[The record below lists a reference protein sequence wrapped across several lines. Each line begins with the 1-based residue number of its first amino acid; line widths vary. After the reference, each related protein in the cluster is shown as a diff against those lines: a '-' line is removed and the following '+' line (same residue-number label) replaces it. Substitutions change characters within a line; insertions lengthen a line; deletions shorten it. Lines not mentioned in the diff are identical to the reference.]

1 MTREKKSNI
10 PASILARLLARS
22 KKTGDEYQTVLTAYV
37 CERFLF
43 RLAASPVLDR
53 FVLKGAMLLRIWS
66 NHPYRMTRDLDL
78 LRRGDAT
85 AEVIRRDIESICR
98 IPVDPDGLDFDTTSI
113 QLEAIRA
120 EDEYVGT
127 RVTMR
132 VYCGKARIAMQVDI
146 GVGDTVYPPPAL
158 HHYTSLLGMPEPEVF
173 AYAPESAIAE
183 KLEATLVLGDRNSRI
198 KDFFDLRYFAQN
210 FTFDRKILTEAI
222 RSTFARR
229 NTPIPPEDPIGLTD
243 VYWDNPMRPSQV
255 RAFARRS
262 GLEAGTENGKEILA
276 VIRPF
281 LVPLLDDLRR
291 DVAKDGT
298 WPPGGPW
305 G

>member
-10 PASILARLLARS
+10 PASILARLLVRS

-43 RLAASPVLDR
+43 RLAASPVRDR

-66 NHPYRMTRDLDL
+66 DHPYRMTRDLDL
-78 LRRGDAT
+78 LRRGDPT
-85 AEVIRRDIESICR
+85 AEAIARDIESICR
-98 IPVDPDGLDFDTTSI
+98 MPVDPDGLDFDTKSI

-120 EDEYVGT
+120 EDEFVGT

-132 VYCGKARIAMQVDI
+132 VYCGKARIALQVDI
-146 GVGDTVYPPPAL
+146 GVGDTVYPAPRLEQYA
-158 HHYTSLLGMPEPEVF
+158 TLLDMPEPEVF
-173 AYAPESAIAE
+173 AYAPESVIAE
-183 KLEATLVLGDRNSRI
+183 KLEATLVLGERNSRI
-198 KDFFDLRYFAQN
+198 KDFFDLRYLAQN
-210 FTFDRKILTEAI
+210 FTFDRTILVEAI

-229 NTPIPPEDPIGLTD
+229 NTPIPPDDPIGLTD
-243 VYWDNPMRPSQV
+243 AYWENPMRPAQV

-262 GLEAGTENGKEILA
+262 GLEADTGNGKEILA

-281 LVPLLDDLRR
+281 LIPVLDDLRR
-291 DVAKDGT
+291 GIAEEGT

-305 G
+305 R

>member
-1 MTREKKSNI
+1 MTRETKRNI
-10 PASILARLLARS
+10 PASILGRLLTRS
-22 KKTGDEYQTVLTAYV
+22 KKTGDDYQTILTAYV

-43 RLAASPVLDR
+43 RLAASPVRER
-53 FVLKGAMLLRIWS
+53 FVLKGAMLLRVWS
-66 NHPYRMTRDLDL
+66 DHPYRMTRDLDL
-78 LRRGDAT
+78 LRRGDGT
-85 AEVIRRDIESICR
+85 AEAIRRDFETICTM
-98 IPVDPDGLDFDTTSI
+98 PVEPDGLDLDTTSI
-113 QLEAIRA
+113 QLEPIRA

-132 VYCGKARIAMQVDI
+132 VYCGKARIALQVDI
-146 GVGDTVYPPPAL
+146 GVGDSVYPSPVL
-158 HHYTSLLGMPEPEVF
+158 QHYTTLLGMPEPEVF

-198 KDFFDLRYFAQN
+198 KDFFDLRYFAQS
-210 FTFDRKILTEAI
+210 FTFDRKVLTEAI

-229 NTPIPPEDPIGLTD
+229 STPIPPDDPIGLTEI
-243 VYWDNPMRPSQV
+243 YWENPMRPSQV

-262 GLEAGTENGKEILA
+262 GLNAATENGKEILA

-281 LVPLLDDLRR
+281 LVPVLDDLRR
-291 DVAKDGT
+291 GVAKEGT